1 MVPGMTTKPI
11 LRAVPA
17 PPEEDD
23 KCSLC
28 ACRGRCVDKNWKP
41 VTPLICFKG
50 GESLYFKEVVR
61 EPIRN

>member
-1 MVPGMTTKPI
+1 MTAKPI

-17 PPEEDD
+17 PLDVED
-23 KCSLC
+23 KCRLC
-28 ACRGRCVDKNWKP
+28 ACRGGKCVDKNWKP
-41 VTPLICFKG
+41 VTPIVCFKG

>member
-1 MVPGMTTKPI
+1 MTGKPI

-23 KCSLC
+23 KCRLC
-28 ACRGRCVDKNWKP
+28 ACRGGKCIDNNYVP
-41 VTPLICFKG
+41 QTPICCFRN

-61 EPIRN
+61 EPVRN

>member
-1 MVPGMTTKPI
+1 MTTKPI

-17 PPEEDD
+17 PLDEED

-28 ACRGRCVDKNWKP
+28 ACRLKCVGNDH
-41 VTPLICFKG
+41 VLLTPICCFAN